1 MFLTGFDDS
10 VVVRFGKLDLVRNTW
25 RKFAY
30 KIDSTGNYSPEVT
43 NDFNVG
49 AVNIEEND
57 KRIPLPY
64 RTPSDIQRVQT
75 LSNNGVNLLQ
85 NEQSLT
91 LQFCGLN
98 QNDGKAVFQTFAN
111 RDLRQ
116 FGKLQMYIHAE
127 RNIETPLND
136 HDLMAVIRIGSDF
149 VSNYYE
155 VKIPLNLTPL
165 NTGLNPDSKEYND
178 TLWIQRNNLD
188 LDLYEL
194 TQIKNSRNLS
204 SSPLNAL
211 YSKLQANGQTYSIMG
226 NPNLGEVTGILMGVK
241 NTGCRYCLR

>member
-1 MFLTGFDDS
+1 MQIGQNYIIDKKIVGVKLADGSTRNETWYQMRVPIHSYDRKVGNIPDFKSIRFIRMFLTGFDDS

-25 RKFAY
+25 RKFQY

-64 RTPSDIQRVQT
+64 RTPWDIQRVQT

-98 QNDGKAVFQTFAN
+98 QN
-111 RDLRQ
+111 
-116 FGKLQMYIHAE
+116 
-127 RNIETPLND
+127 
-136 HDLMAVIRIGSDF
+136 
-149 VSNYYE
+149 
-155 VKIPLNLTPL
+155 
-165 NTGLNPDSKEYND
+165 
-178 TLWIQRNNLD
+178 
-188 LDLYEL
+188 
-194 TQIKNSRNLS
+194 
-204 SSPLNAL
+204 
-211 YSKLQANGQTYSIMG
+211 
-226 NPNLGEVTGILMGVK
+226 
-241 NTGCRYCLR
+241 